1 MESTILSSDE
11 SLAFPKPTERL
22 PFTGERYTS
31 DVSGPIRHQHHHRYL
46 FAARFCADRDVLD
59 VACGEGYGSAL
70 LGAVARRVRGVD
82 LDPETVT
89 FAERNYATPNV
100 SFRQGDAARLEEREA
115 FDVVISF
122 ETIEHLVEH
131 DAFIDGVCR
140 ALRPGG
146 LLIISSPDK
155 TIYTDADEYK
165 NEFHQHELDRAEFK
179 DLIGRR
185 FANVTV
191 FNQDSIVGSLIGP
204 EGGMPASLELFSSE
218 DGRTYRRFMGTPRAH
233 YLIALASDAPL
244 PLAPA
249 SALDDTSWVRQAQGH
264 EIHAVALGRE
274 VQVRDGEIGRLNEE
288 LTRNAQERARLDEKL
303 SLAKVAVSDLRREVE
318 QQQALIDERARQL
331 EEVFASTSW
340 RLTGPVRRVG
350 LATARLR
357 RRLRAALT
365 AVPAS
370 ARIIRAPKER
380 TCVLF
385 VDWMVPTPDQDSG
398 SMDLWYQLGLF
409 RTLGYDIAFMPVVK
423 PPSDSRYMD
432 ALRRAGI
439 RLIVGEANVSA
450 EQLLQEKASDFDLIF
465 LNRIHVA
472 GRLLAH
478 VRRCAPDA
486 RIVFNTI
493 DLHFLREEREAALNG
508 SQEKAQ
514 AAAQRRQDELCCIT
528 ASDATIVLSEAEG
541 RLLSA
546 LAPSAAIHVIPFVR
560 VASDVVAPFDERTGV
575 LFVGGFLHAPNIDAV
590 NWFVTDIWPKV
601 RRALPTATL
610 EIVGS
615 NVSSEI
621 RNLDSPQRGILVRGF
636 VQDLDPVLSRVR
648 LTVAPLRFGAGIKG
662 KVATSLAAGVPC
674 VATPIASEGMEVA
687 DGESILVGQSAEE
700 FAAAIVRVHEDAAIW
715 ASLSKGGQT
724 VIREHYSSER
734 IGQLFLD
741 IARSVGVAVPDG
753 AEKKLQ
759 SLKTRELEF

>member
-165 NEFHQHELDRAEFK
+165 NEFHQHELDRAEYK

-191 FNQDSIVGSLIGP
+191 YNQDSIVGSLIGP

>member
-1 MESTILSSDE
+1 MWL
-11 SLAFPKPTERL
+11 
-22 PFTGERYTS
+22 
-31 DVSGPIRHQHHHRYL
+31 
-46 FAARFCADRDVLD
+46 
-59 VACGEGYGSAL
+59 
-70 LGAVARRVRGVD
+70 
-82 LDPETVT
+82 
-89 FAERNYATPNV
+89 
-100 SFRQGDAARLEEREA
+100 
-115 FDVVISF
+115 
-122 ETIEHLVEH
+122 
-131 DAFIDGVCR
+131 DAFLPMSGA
-140 ALRPGG
+140 ALRM
-146 LLIISSPDK
+146 LVL
-155 TIYTDADEYK
+155 Y
-165 NEFHQHELDRAEFK
+165 
-179 DLIGRR
+179 
-185 FANVTV
+185 
-191 FNQDSIVGSLIGP
+191 
-204 EGGMPASLELFSSE
+204 
-218 DGRTYRRFMGTPRAH
+218 
-233 YLIALASDAPL
+233 
-244 PLAPA
+244 
-249 SALDDTSWVRQAQGH
+249 
-264 EIHAVALGRE
+264 
-274 VQVRDGEIGRLNEE
+274 
-288 LTRNAQERARLDEKL
+288 
-303 SLAKVAVSDLRREVE
+303 
-318 QQQALIDERARQL
+318 
-331 EEVFASTSW
+331 ST
-340 RLTGPVRRVG
+340 
-350 LATARLR
+350 
-357 RRLRAALT
+357 
-365 AVPAS
+365 
-370 ARIIRAPKER
+370 
-380 TCVLF
+380 
-385 VDWMVPTPDQDSG
+385 
-398 SMDLWYQLGLF
+398 
-409 RTLGYDIAFMPVVK
+409 
-423 PPSDSRYMD
+423 
-432 ALRRAGI
+432 
-439 RLIVGEANVSA
+439 
-450 EQLLQEKASDFDLIF
+450 
-465 LNRIHVA
+465 
-472 GRLLAH
+472 
-478 VRRCAPDA
+478 
-486 RIVFNTI
+486 
-493 DLHFLREEREAALNG
+493 LHFLREEREAALNG

>member
-303 SLAKVAVSDLRREVE
+303 SLTKVAVSDLRREVE

-331 EEVFASTSW
+331 VRQAQGHEIHA
-340 RLTGPVRRVG
+340 TGPVRRVG